1 MNGNPLREE
10 ARSRGRIFL
19 TPKWLFGHLLV
30 LLLVILFINF
40 GFWQLDRLE
49 ERTAENALIEAR
61 LEAEPAG
68 LGSLLADVDRAAD
81 SLASSETELEEL
93 AYRRTSVTGTF
104 APAHE
109 ILLRSRSRD
118 GQPGWHLLTP
128 LVLADGS
135 ALLVDRGWVPRGF
148 DEPPV
153 EEAAPPSGEV
163 RVEGLLRLE
172 EDPPGGWAASLS
184 PRDPPDGELEKSYYV
199 DLERLAP
206 QYPFEVVPVYL
217 QLTGVEPLGSQQAR
231 AGDGSS
237 AGRAAGLP
245 LPPQIA
251 EFSRGP
257 HLSYALQW
265 FSFALIGVVGYSI
278 LLWRTLKEG

>member
-1 MNGNPLREE
+1 MNGTPLRDE
-10 ARSRGRIFL
+10 ARSRARIFL

-30 LLLVILFINF
+30 LVLVVLFINF

-61 LEAEPAG
+61 LEAEPAV
-68 LGSLLADVDRAAD
+68 LGSLLEDVDVAAGP
-81 SLASSETELEEL
+81 LGSSEAELEEL
-93 AYRRTSVTGTF
+93 AYRRTSATGTF

-135 ALLVDRGWVPRGF
+135 ALLVDRGWVPRAF
-148 DEPPV
+148 DDPPV
-153 EEAAPPSGEV
+153 VEAAPPAGVV

-172 EDPPGGWAASLS
+172 DDPPGGWAASLS
-184 PRDPPDGELEKSYYV
+184 PRDPPEGDLEKSYYV

-217 QLTGVEPLGSQQAR
+217 QLTGLEPLAGGSRPSRQ
-231 AGDGSS
+231 GGV
-237 AGRAAGLP
+237 AAAQLP
-245 LPPQIA
+245 LPPQVV

-265 FSFALIGVVGYSI
+265 FSFALIGVVGYAI
-278 LLWRTLKEG
+278 LLWRTLKEE